1 MHILPTKIQNT
12 NRSVCLL
19 TSYIFIYI
27 LHLKNQTNKN
37 KQELAIYVNALGRLA
52 AASGY
57 RPPRIFME
65 KVRLLFEAKVHTIDM
80 MSQCA

>member
-1 MHILPTKIQNT
+1 MKFTYDIENE
-12 NRSVCLL
+12 
-19 TSYIFIYI
+19 
-27 LHLKNQTNKN
+27 KN
-37 KQELAIYVNALGRLA
+37 KHIKHQELAIYVNALGRLA